1 MSGEPA
7 VAASAVGG
15 IPRTIARGAARQLRF
30 ALLALAVALSL
41 LIGLLAAYEL
51 AAARV
56 PQHRAALEE
65 LIRYQ
70 TGLEVRFT
78 GLRVR
83 WGWYG
88 PEALFEDVELGEP
101 QGRGM
106 LLRAPRLI
114 VSLDAWRMVRSGH
127 LEARR
132 ITLEDPSID
141 LAGEMHAG
149 QGAAR
154 RTSLQPRGDAGASIL
169 ARWRGGQI
177 EISGGTLRTVLPGG
191 TDAVTLGISHAELQR
206 LDANWSA
213 EAQVLLPR
221 TLGTSLH
228 VTLQMRARADLQDI
242 PSATVSVEGHHL
254 ELAQWAALAAGGGA
268 RSELPRSGNGDLQ
281 IQAAF
286 VHGRLRAASGR
297 IAADSLEWRA
307 ISDADNGLALE
318 RVRGKWQL
326 THRGT
331 AWHLRIDALELEP
344 FAATPPGSISVA
356 NAVASASA
364 PTVPGSVVVDFT
376 PDGSEARGRAQHAPL
391 APLLSLVGWYL
402 PQLPRNGLMLRGEAR
417 ELSFDWNAHRAPG
430 ARLAA
435 WAELQTVALA
445 DDTGGIELSGLS
457 ARASATQSS
466 VALALHAPAAQL
478 IRRAAPAP
486 LENLEIDAQLKATAS
501 AAGTWQLEAQDVRIR
516 RHGLHLSASGSIS
529 MPAPGSAPLID
540 ARLSVKEADA
550 ALLGSLLSSC
560 TTAACGDVASTL
572 GSGRV
577 ESGELTWR
585 GPLIGVPWSAPGA
598 RFAGS
603 LVVRE
608 ATLRESANWPAV
620 TDLSARL
627 DWHGAQFRASIDRA
641 RLASFALTD
650 GHADWDGRAAGVARF
665 RGRLA
670 GDAQQLLAWLQSHPQ
685 AAAWAPGLEHLDLRG
700 NTVLDL
706 ELALPVASVADPRAA
721 TPYARIAAQLDG
733 VQLRPLAGLPPL
745 ESLRGTLAFA
755 RGQLQRS
762 TLTARWLGGPASLTV
777 AERREQGLN
786 VLVVSGRGV
795 MDAHAAVEAASANA
809 AEARLGGSADWSAL
823 LTLVPGVDAPHW
835 QLHADS
841 SLAGIASALPEPF
854 AKAAGAAL
862 PLHVDLNDQSE
873 GAQLRIALG
882 EHLAAVAALARSGDS
897 WRIERG
903 AVRLGGATPALPV
916 EPVLMLDGNVS
927 RLDLAACLALLR
939 QAARDAA
946 LPRLEGHLSATELT
960 AGERRFS
967 EVVLAAE
974 VAGGAGALRIES
986 PGLSGSVRWPTAIDA
1001 SRPALLHLTRF
1012 NIAQPGDASIVAQ
1025 LAAALAPAARL
1036 AVDDLQWHG
1045 RTLGSFSAT
1054 LALHGEE
1061 VEARDLSLSAAN
1073 AEAHG
1078 SARCLQAGCTLAFS
1092 FDGDDPAATLAA
1104 FGLAPEVT
1112 ARHAHLEG
1120 QLRFPAS
1127 PSPSLATLGG
1137 SLHMRLEDG
1146 AMGRAVDGAG
1156 VPFAM
1161 LSVPALLGG
1170 LTPMASQ
1177 ASPALRFAQFS
1188 ADYELL
1194 DGQAVTSDL
1203 HFDGDAE
1210 ILVRG
1215 RVGLASADYDERAWI
1230 LRGEDRLPA
1239 ALRRLGPGP
1248 GVAAVWLSLRDL
1260 LGGDRV
1266 ERSRA
1271 ALSLRGPW
1279 TDPVVTPV
1287 E

>member
-1 MSGEPA
+1 M
-7 VAASAVGG
+7 
-15 IPRTIARGAARQLRF
+15 
-30 ALLALAVALSL
+30 ALTL
-41 LIGLLAAYEL
+41 LIALLAAYEL

-70 TGLEVRFT
+70 TGLEVRFG

-88 PEALFEDVELGEP
+88 PEALFEDVELGESP
-101 QGRGM
+101 GRGM

-141 LAGEMHAG
+141 LAGESQAG

-154 RTSLQPRGDAGASIL
+154 RSSLEARGDAGASIL

-177 EISGGTLRTVLPGG
+177 NISGGTLRTVLPGG

-221 TLGTSLH
+221 TLGASMH
-228 VTLQMRARADLQDI
+228 VTLRMRARADLQDI
-242 PSATVSVEGHHL
+242 SSAAVSVEGHHL
-254 ELAQWAALAAGGGA
+254 ELAAWAALAAGGA

-286 VHGRLRAASGR
+286 VHGRLHAASGR
-297 IAADSLEWRA
+297 IAAESLGWRA
-307 ISDADNGLALE
+307 PGDSDTGFALE

-326 THRGT
+326 MRRGT
-331 AWHLRIDALELEP
+331 SWRLRIDALELEP
-344 FAATPPGSISVA
+344 LAGSPLGSISA
-356 NAVASASA
+356 SGTVASVAA
-364 PTVPGSVVVDFT
+364 AVPASVVVDFT

-391 APLLSLVGWYL
+391 APLLSLVRWYV
-402 PQLPRNGLMLRGEAR
+402 PQLPRHGLMVRGEAR
-417 ELSFDWNAHRAPG
+417 ELSFDWNSHRAPG

-435 WAELQTVALA
+435 WADLQALALA
-445 DDTGGIELSGLS
+445 DDSGAIELTGLT
-457 ARASATQSS
+457 ARASAAQSS
-466 VALALHAPAAQL
+466 VVLALHAGAARL
-478 IRRAAPAP
+478 VPREAPAP

-501 AAGTWQLEAQDVRIR
+501 AHGTWQLEAQDLRIR
-516 RHGLHLSASGSIS
+516 RHGLSLSASGAISI
-529 MPAPGSAPLID
+529 PAPGAPPLID
-540 ARLSVKEADA
+540 ARLSMKEADA
-550 ALLGSLLSSC
+550 GLLGTLLASC
-560 TTAACGDVASTL
+560 TTVACGEVAAAL

-577 ESGELTWR
+577 ESGELNWR
-585 GPLIGVPWSAPGA
+585 GPLIGLPWSAPGA
-598 RFAGS
+598 RFSGS
-603 LVVRE
+603 LVVRD

-620 TDLSARL
+620 ADLSARI
-627 DWHGAQFRASIDRA
+627 DWRGAQFRALIERA
-641 RLASFALTD
+641 RLARFALTD
-650 GHADWDGRAAGVARF
+650 ARADWDGRAGGVARF

-670 GDAQQLLAWLQSHPQ
+670 GDAEQMLAWLQSHPQ

-700 NTVLDL
+700 NTLLDL
-706 ELALPVASVADPRAA
+706 DFALPVASVSDALPPAPRL
-721 TPYARIAAQLDG
+721 RIAAQLDG
-733 VQLRPLAGLPPL
+733 AQLRPLPGLPPL
-745 ESLRGTLAFA
+745 EALRGTLAFA
-755 RGQLQRS
+755 GGQLQRS
-762 TLTARWLGGPASLTV
+762 TLTARWLGGAASLTV

-795 MDAHAAVEAASANA
+795 MDAHAAVEAASANV
-809 AEARLGGSADWSAL
+809 AEAGLSGSADWSAL
-823 LTLVPGVDAPHW
+823 LTLVPGGAAPHW

-854 AKAAGAAL
+854 AKPAGPAL
-862 PLHVDLNDQSE
+862 PLHVDLNAQSE

-882 EHLAAVAALARSGDS
+882 ERLAAVAALVRSGDS
-897 WRIERG
+897 WRIDRG

-916 EPVLMLDGNVS
+916 EPVLVLDGSVS

-967 EVVLAAE
+967 EVGLAADI
-974 VAGGAGALRIES
+974 AGGAGALRIES
-986 PGLSGSVRWPTAIDA
+986 SELSSSARWPAAIDA
-1001 SRPALLHLTRF
+1001 SQPAVLHLTRF
-1012 NIAQPGDASIVAQ
+1012 NIVQPGDASIVAQ
-1025 LAAALAPAARL
+1025 LAAALAPAVRL
-1036 AVDDLQWHG
+1036 AVDDLQWQG
-1045 RTLGSFSAT
+1045 RSLGTFSGT

-1061 VEARDLSLSAAN
+1061 VEASDLILSAAN
-1073 AEAHG
+1073 AEARA
-1078 SARCLQAGCTLAFS
+1078 SARCLQAGCNLAFS
-1092 FDGDDPAATLAA
+1092 FDSGDPAATLAA
-1104 FGLAPEVT
+1104 LGLAPELT

-1127 PSPSLATLGG
+1127 ASLATLGG

-1146 AMGRAVDGAG
+1146 AMGPAADGAG
-1156 VPFAM
+1156 APSAL

-1170 LTPMASQ
+1170 LSPVSSQ

-1215 RVGLASADYDERAWI
+1215 RVGLARGDYDERAWI

-1260 LGGDRV
+1260 LGSDGS
-1266 ERSRA
+1266 EHSHA
-1271 ALSLRGPW
+1271 ALHLQGPW
-1279 TDPVVTPV
+1279 THPVVALV

>member
-15 IPRTIARGAARQLRF
+15 IPRTVARGAARQLRF
-30 ALLALAVALSL
+30 ALLALAVAVSL
-41 LIGLLAAYEL
+41 LIALLAAYEL

-101 QGRGM
+101 QDRGM

-154 RTSLQPRGDAGASIL
+154 RTSLQARGDAGASIL

-177 EISGGTLRTVLPGG
+177 DISGGTLRTVLPGS

-242 PSATVSVEGHHL
+242 SSATVSVEGHHL
-254 ELAQWAALAAGGGA
+254 ELAQWTALAADGA

-297 IAADSLEWRA
+297 IAAESLGWRA
-307 ISDADNGLALE
+307 ISDSDNGLALE

-326 THRGT
+326 TRRGT
-331 AWHLRIDALELEP
+331 VWHLRIDALELEP
-344 FAATPPGSISVA
+344 QARTALGSLSVA
-356 NAVASASA
+356 HAVASGFA

-376 PDGSEARGRAQHAPL
+376 PDGSEARGRAEHAPL
-391 APLLSLVGWYL
+391 APLLSLVRWYL

-417 ELSFDWNAHRAPG
+417 EVSFDWNAHRAPG

-435 WAELQTVALA
+435 WAELQTLALA
-445 DDTGGIELSGLS
+445 DDTAGIELSGLS

-466 VALALHAPAAQL
+466 VALALHAGAARL
-478 IRRAAPAP
+478 LRRAAPAP

-516 RHGLHLSASGSIS
+516 RHGLNLSASGAIN
-529 MPAPGSAPLID
+529 MPAAGSAPLID
-540 ARLSVKEADA
+540 ARLSMKEADA
-550 ALLGSLLSSC
+550 ALLGSLLTSC
-560 TTAACGDVASTL
+560 TTAACGDVAGTL
-572 GSGRV
+572 ASGRV

-598 RFAGS
+598 RFTGS

-608 ATLRESANWPAV
+608 AALRESANWPAV
-620 TDLSARL
+620 TDLSARI

-641 RLASFALTD
+641 HLASFALTD
-650 GHADWDGRAAGVARF
+650 GHADWDGRAGGVARF

-670 GDAQQLLAWLQSHPQ
+670 GDAQQLPTWLQSHPQ

-706 ELALPVASVADPRAA
+706 ELALPVASDTDPRAA
-721 TPYARIAAQLDG
+721 TPHARIAAQLDG

-745 ESLRGTLAFA
+745 ESLRGTLAFTG
-755 RGQLQRS
+755 GQLQRS

-862 PLHVDLNDQSE
+862 PLHVDLNDQSD

-882 EHLAAVAALARSGDS
+882 ERLAAVAALARSGDS

-946 LPRLEGHLSATELT
+946 LPRLEGHLSATELS

-967 EVVLAAE
+967 EVGLAAE
-974 VAGGAGALRIES
+974 ITGGAGALRIES
-986 PGLSGSVRWPTAIDA
+986 PGLSGSVRWPAAIDA
-1001 SRPALLHLTRF
+1001 SQPALLHLTRF

-1025 LAAALAPAARL
+1025 LAAELAPAARL
-1036 AVDDLQWHG
+1036 AVDDLQWQG
-1045 RTLGSFSAT
+1045 RTLGTFSGT
-1054 LALHGEE
+1054 LALHGAE
-1061 VEARDLSLSAAN
+1061 VEASDLILSAAN

-1078 SARCLQAGCTLAFS
+1078 SARCLEAGCNLAFS

-1104 FGLAPEVT
+1104 FGLAPEVS

-1127 PSPSLATLGG
+1127 ASPSLATLGG

-1146 AMGRAVDGAG
+1146 AMGPAADGGA
-1156 VPFAM
+1156 VPFAL

-1170 LTPMASQ
+1170 LTPVASQ
-1177 ASPALRFAQFS
+1177 ASPGLRFAQFS

-1260 LGGDRV
+1260 LGGEGV